1 MKKLVGGFMIFVVL
15 SCVISKSIKREE
27 DMSDLAKANAEALS
41 KDGDKYWPCMP
52 YQDLSCMEWIVLSSG
67 VAAPIYYPEF
77 VNYQEV
83 L

>member
-1 MKKLVGGFMIFVVL
+1 MKKLVG
-15 SCVISKSIKREE
+15 
-27 DMSDLAKANAEALS
+27 
-41 KDGDKYWPCMP
+41 DGDKYWPCMP